1 MLMRLRCCFAVAA
14 VVILVTTLG
23 AGPVLAQS
31 LTELRASGALG
42 ERFDG
47 YAVARQSSAAAA
59 VKEVNAKRKKIYG
72 TRAAAQSVPTAQVG
86 RVYAKQIFDKAAPGA
101 WFLKE
106 NGAWVQKK

>member
-1 MLMRLRCCFAVAA
+1 MLMRLRSCFAVAA
-14 VVILVTTLG
+14 VVILVSTLG

-31 LTELRASGALG
+31 LAELRASGAVG

-59 VKEVNAKRKKIYG
+59 VKQVNAKRKKIYG
-72 TRAAAQSVPTAQVG
+72 TRAAAQGVPAGQVG

-101 WFLKE
+101 WFLKK
-106 NGAWVQKK
+106 NGAWMQKK